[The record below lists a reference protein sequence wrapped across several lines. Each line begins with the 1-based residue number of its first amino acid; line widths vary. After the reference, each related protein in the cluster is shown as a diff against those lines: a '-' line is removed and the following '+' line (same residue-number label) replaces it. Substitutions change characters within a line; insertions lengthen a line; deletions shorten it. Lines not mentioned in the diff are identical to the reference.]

1 MTHGIAKYDA
11 VDALRGIAVA
21 GVVLVHTGR
30 QAMPP
35 SDALRAAMNLGACGV
50 QLFFVVSALTLCLSR
65 ASRSRHESR
74 PLRNFLIRR
83 VARVAPMFWIAIA
96 LYLAL
101 HGLAPGY
108 WAPNGIH
115 APAVAATAL
124 FVHGLHPETIN
135 AVVPGGWS
143 VADEMG
149 FYAILALCVPNHVT
163 LRPALLFLAASLV
176 LFALDGAVVPH
187 LFSYPDQQH
196 YLVRNFVRF
205 NLFGQLPVFAAGV
218 VACVAFRAGVAD
230 RPLAAGATLCMLGAA
245 FCWWRLPQPLCTPAI
260 GVFFAA
266 ATLLLARWPARLF
279 VNRATIALG
288 RLSFSVFLL
297 HFAVLDA
304 FSRSGASAWFA
315 GSDAGSVLQFLCVL
329 GVAAALAWV
338 SWRFVEQPGIACGRR
353 LIDALDQAPARR
365 TAGPNGSPAD

>member
-1 MTHGIAKYDA
+1 VKPGITRYDFI
-11 VDALRGIAVA
+11 DALRGIAVA

-35 SDALRAAMNLGACGV
+35 SGVLRAAMNLGAAGV
-50 QLFFVVSALTLCLSR
+50 QLFFVVSALTLCLSW

-83 VARVAPMFWIAIA
+83 VARVAPMFWMAIA

-115 APAVAATAL
+115 APGIAATAL

-143 VADEMG
+143 VAAEMG
-149 FYAILALCVPNHVT
+149 FYAILALCVSKLAA
-163 LRPALLFLAASLV
+163 LRPALLFLAASLA
-176 LFALDGAVVPH
+176 LFALNGAIMPD
-187 LFSYPDQQH
+187 LFSYPEQQH
-196 YLVRNFVRF
+196 YLVRNFIRL
-205 NLFGQLPVFAAGV
+205 NLFGQLPVFAAGI
-218 VACVAFRAGVAD
+218 VACVAFRAGAAD
-230 RPLAAGATLCMLGAA
+230 RPLAAGATSCMVGAA
-245 FCWWRLPQPLCTPAI
+245 FCWWWLPQPLCTPAA
-260 GVFFAA
+260 GAFFAG

-288 RLSFSVFLL
+288 KRSFSIFLL

-304 FSRSGASAWFA
+304 FSRSGASTWFA

-329 GVAAALAWV
+329 CVAAALASV
-338 SWRFVEQPGIACGRR
+338 SYRYIEQPGIACGQR
-353 LIDALDQAPARR
+353 LIAALEQGNYPRSSIAGKARR
-365 TAGPNGSPAD
+365 

>member
-1 MTHGIAKYDA
+1 MKQGITHYDFI
-11 VDALRGIAVA
+11 DALRGLAVA

-35 SDALRAAMNLGACGV
+35 SGPLRAAMNLGAAGV
-50 QLFFVVSALTLCLSR
+50 QLFFVVSALTLCLSW

-83 VARVAPMFWIAIA
+83 AARVAPMFWLAIA

-108 WAPNGIH
+108 WAPNGID
-115 APAVAATAL
+115 APAIAATAL

-143 VADEMG
+143 VAAEMG
-149 FYAILALCVPNHVT
+149 FYAILALCVSRLAA
-163 LRPALLFLAASLV
+163 LRPALLFLAASLA
-176 LFALDGAVVPH
+176 LFALDGAIMPH
-187 LFSYPDQQH
+187 LFSYPAQQD
-196 YLVRNFVRF
+196 YLVRNFIRF
-205 NLFGQLPVFAAGV
+205 NLFGQLPVFAAGI
-218 VACVAFRAGVAD
+218 VACAVFRAGVAD
-230 RPLAAGATLCMLGAA
+230 RSLAARATLCMSGAA
-245 FCWWRLPQPLCTPAI
+245 LCWWWLPQPLCTPAA
-260 GVFFAA
+260 GAFFAG

-288 RLSFSVFLL
+288 KRSFSVFLL

-304 FSRSGASAWFA
+304 FSRSGAGAWFA
-315 GSDAGSVLQFLCVL
+315 GSNAGAILQFLCVL
-329 GVAAALAWV
+329 CSAAALASV
-338 SWRFVEQPGIACGRR
+338 SYRYVEQTGIACGQR
-353 LIDALDQAPARR
+353 LIDALERAPAPCVA
-365 TAGPNGSPAD
+365 TPAE

>member
-1 MTHGIAKYDA
+1 MKHGLAKYDFI
-11 VDALRGIAVA
+11 DALRGIAVA
-21 GVVLVHTGR
+21 SVVLVHTGR

-35 SDALRAAMNLGACGV
+35 SAALRAAMNQGAAGV
-50 QLFFVVSALTLCLSR
+50 QLFFVVSALTLCLSW
-65 ASRSRHESR
+65 ASRSRHEAR

-83 VARVAPMFWIAIA
+83 VVRVAPMFYVAIA

-115 APAVAATAL
+115 APSVAATAL

-143 VADEMG
+143 VAAEMG
-149 FYAILALCVPNHVT
+149 FYAILALCVPRLASV
-163 LRPALLFLAASLV
+163 RPALLFLAASLALFV
-176 LFALDGAVVPH
+176 LNGAIVPH
-187 LFSYPDQQH
+187 LFSYPAEQH
-196 YLVRNFVRF
+196 YLVRNFIRF
-205 NLFGQLPVFAAGV
+205 NLFGQLPVFAAGI
-218 VACVAFRAGVAD
+218 VACAVFRTGAAD
-230 RPLAAGATLCMLGAA
+230 RPLAAGATLCMLAA
-245 FCWWRLPQPLCTPAI
+245 GFCWWRLPQQQCALAA
-260 GVFFAA
+260 GAFFAC

-288 RLSFSVFLL
+288 KRSFSIFLL

-315 GSDAGSVLQFLCVL
+315 GSDAGGVLQFLCVL
-329 GVAAALAWV
+329 GVAAAIASV
-338 SWRFVEQPGIACGRR
+338 SYRYIEQPGIACGRR
-353 LIDALDQAPARR
+353 LIDALEQAPVQSATRPR
-365 TAGPNGSPAD
+365 ATPAD